1 MKKILVLFAIVSLSL
16 FASIKGDYHFKQVA
30 SNVYVLFGPIDEP
43 NEHNKALS
51 NNPAIIV
58 DKAGVIIIDP
68 SGSQVAGEYVLNEI
82 KKITD
87 KPVISVFNTHIHGD
101 HWLGNQAVIKHYPDV
116 KIYAHPTMIKDIPV
130 AGPMWVDIMM
140 KLTKGE
146 VEGLK
151 VVGPNTKVGHEQ
163 IIKVGEQTFKIHN
176 PTTKSHTNTDVM
188 IEHLNSKT
196 FFTADIVFYNRF
208 GMFDGDSSM
217 LGNIEAIEYAK
228 NLNMKL
234 YIPGH
239 GEPKDLTK
247 GYSDYLN
254 YLRLLNTKVK
264 QAYDDGMDSFE
275 IKEKILADFKAYQSW
290 VGFDAYFGKHIG
302 KIYMEIEAADF

>member
-1 MKKILVLFAIVSLSL
+1 MFGSQATRRKRSFNGAIDCEL
-16 FASIKGDYHFKQVA
+16 Y
-30 SNVYVLFGPIDEP
+30 
-43 NEHNKALS
+43 KALS

-58 DKAGVIIIDP
+58 DKSGVIIIDP

-87 KPVISVFNTHIHGD
+87 QPVIAVFNTHIHGD
-101 HWLGNQAVIKHYPDV
+101 HWLGNQAVVKHYPDV

-130 AGPMWVDIMM
+130 TGPMWVDIMM

-163 IIKVGEQTFKIHN
+163 IIKVGEQSFKMHN

-188 IEHLNSKT
+188 IEHMNSKT

-208 GMFDGDSSM
+208 GMFDGESSIF
-217 LGNIEAIEYAK
+217 GNIEAIEYAK
-228 NLNMKL
+228 NLGMKL
-234 YIPGH
+234 YISGH

-247 GYSDYLN
+247 GYSAYLDYLT
-254 YLRLLNTKVK
+254 LLHEKVK
-264 QAYDDGMDSFE
+264 LAYDDGVDSFE
-275 IKEKILADFKAYQSW
+275 IKDKIIAEFKPYYSW
-290 VGFDAYFGKHIG
+290 VGFDAYFGKHVD
-302 KIYMEIEAADF
+302 KMYREIEAKDF